1 MATIVLVTTTPNPD
15 GAEDLATYQKLAM
28 PVVARHGGEVVYRGR
43 RVDSVAGSGS
53 FAMSLAIRFPDEAA
67 ARAWHADPDY
77 QAAIAHRNKAF
88 TAFEAHLINE

>member
-1 MATIVLVTTTPNPD
+1 MATIVLVMTTPNPN
-15 GAEDLATYQKLAM
+15 GAEDLATYQKLAG
-28 PVVARHGGEVVYRGR
+28 PVVARHGGEIMYRGR
-43 RVDSVAGSGS
+43 RADSLAGAGA